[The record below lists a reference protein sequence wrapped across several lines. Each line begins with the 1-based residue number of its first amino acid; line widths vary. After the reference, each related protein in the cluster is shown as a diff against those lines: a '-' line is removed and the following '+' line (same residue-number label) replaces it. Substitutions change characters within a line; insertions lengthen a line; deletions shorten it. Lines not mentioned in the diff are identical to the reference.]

1 MPGFGG
7 LGVNRRVI
15 FCMPEGANYYGR
27 RLTVVDYD
35 FLKIAAIIFP
45 IPHVLP
51 EPCYFSTK
59 KQNLC
64 PLSLKEDRPL

>member
-51 EPCYFSTK
+51 EPCYPGDPIYKNMGIIEYQS
-59 KQNLC
+59 
-64 PLSLKEDRPL
+64 